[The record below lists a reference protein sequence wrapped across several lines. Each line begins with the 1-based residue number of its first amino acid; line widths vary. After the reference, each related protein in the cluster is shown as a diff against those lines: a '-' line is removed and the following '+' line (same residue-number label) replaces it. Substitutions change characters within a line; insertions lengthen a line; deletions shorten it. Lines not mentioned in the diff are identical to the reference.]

1 MLILYNITAK
11 ASFYDRAN
19 LGDYNF
25 TVAYTWGGKNVV
37 QTVTSTIFVIDACI
51 KNVNKPTV
59 PAIPI
64 KFLMDLD
71 TFVDV
76 KPVIDVNH
84 TFCLYNISMSY
95 IKLSGPVSSGPT
107 IFFTTMINETFV
119 NVYDLILHVGGE
131 AEKVHSRSI
140 KTIVKLD
147 LTAAAPQMIQMRKV
161 LSCMKC

>member
-107 IFFTTMINETFV
+107 IFFTTMINETYADMV
-119 NVYDLILHVGGE
+119 NAKVLLSCLPYDLTLIGTYNISLYYEWVGPTE
-131 AEKVHSRSI
+131 NS
-140 KTIVKLD
+140 TWF
-147 LTAAAPQMIQMRKV
+147 
-161 LSCMKC
+161 